1 MQQLTQNLKNGK
13 MDVLEVPYP
22 SLSDNQLLVRNLY
35 SVISAGTEGR
45 SVRDARAN
53 YIGKAKSRPNEVK
66 QVLNTVK
73 TQGVIGTYKIVMD
86 KLNSLSYLG
95 YCCAGEVIEVGDSI
109 TKFKVGDVVA
119 CGGQGA
125 AHAEVVSVLENLCV
139 KIPEDV
145 DIRHASFA
153 TIASIAIQGIRQAD
167 NRIGESCLIIGLGLL
182 GQFTIQILNAA
193 GIKTIGVDID
203 KDKVVL
209 AKQNGCDLVL
219 HREDSGLIE
228 QIIDFSDG
236 NGVDSVIITAATNSN
251 DPVNLAGEV
260 CRMKAKVISVGR
272 ISTDFNRDLY
282 YNKEL
287 ELLMSCSYGPGRYD
301 VSYEEKGVDYPI
313 GYVRWTENRNM
324 KAYIDLLSTK
334 RIDIESLITHTFKFS
349 EASKG
354 YELIMNNT
362 EPYLGMLLKYNN
374 DKPMPKRSF
383 KNDKVTLR
391 NENIKIGFIG
401 AGSFARS
408 FLLPNF
414 PKNIDHVAVA
424 TSSGHNARHVAN
436 KFNFKNAVGSGDE
449 IIMDKN
455 INTVFIATRHNT
467 HAKYVIESLKN
478 GKNVFVEKP
487 LCMNIDE
494 LEIIKKEY
502 DKRNQHLMVGFNR
515 RFSPLIKKSLKILG
529 KDTKKTINY
538 RINVGHIDPNH
549 WTQDKTI
556 GGGRIIGEVCHFL
569 DLCMYIA
576 GAKPTKLSS
585 FVMDDPNNL
594 DDTVVVNIKFNNGSI
609 ATISY
614 FTNGSKMLEKEYLE
628 IYSNGTTTVLEDYK
642 KLTVYGEKKKT
653 FKTKQDKGHRQEL
666 LEYFNALIN
675 GKKCPISFED
685 IYWSTKMTFDVI
697 KSIRQSETISY
708 E

>member
-1 MQQLTQNLKNGK
+1 
-13 MDVLEVPYP
+13 
-22 SLSDNQLLVRNLY
+22 
-35 SVISAGTEGR
+35 VISAGTEGR

-53 YIGKAKSRPNEVK
+53 YVGKAKSRPNEVK
-66 QVLNTVK
+66 QVLSTVK
-73 TQGVIGTYKIVMD
+73 TQGLIGTYKIVMD

-95 YCCAGEVIEVGDSI
+95 YCCAGEVIEIGKDI

-139 KIPEDV
+139 KIPNEV

-193 GIKTIGVDID
+193 GIKIIGVDID
-203 KDKVVL
+203 KDKVEL
-209 AKQNGCDLVL
+209 ATQNGCDLAL
-219 HREDSGLIE
+219 HRDTSGLIE
-228 QIIDFSDG
+228 QIINFSDG
-236 NGVDSVIITAATNSN
+236 HGVDSVIITAATSSN
-251 DPVNLAGEV
+251 DPVDLAGQV

-272 ISTDFNRDLY
+272 ISTNFNRDPY

-324 KAYIDLLSTK
+324 KAFIDLLSKK
-334 RIDIESLITHTFKFS
+334 RINIESLITHTFKFTD
-349 EASKG
+349 AAQG
-354 YELIMNNT
+354 YDLIMNNS
-362 EPYLGMLLKYNN
+362 EPYLGMLLQYESK
-374 DKPMPKRSF
+374 KTLPKRHFTNADVSSE
-383 KNDKVTLR
+383 KGDIKV
-391 NENIKIGFIG
+391 GFIG

-414 PKNIDHVAVA
+414 PKDIDLVAVA

-436 KFNFKNAVGSGDE
+436 KFNFKHAFSSGIE
-449 IIMDKN
+449 VIEN
-455 INTVFIATRHNT
+455 ENVNTVFIATRHNT
-467 HAKYVIESLKN
+467 HAKFVLDSLKE

-487 LCMNIDE
+487 LCMIPDE
-494 LEIIKKEY
+494 LEKIREEY
-502 DKRNQHLMVGFNR
+502 NKRNQHLMVGFNR
-515 RFSPLIKKSLKILG
+515 RFSPLIVKSLEILG

-538 RINVGHIDPNH
+538 RINLGHIDPKH

-569 DLCMYIA
+569 DLAMFIA
-576 GAKPTKLSS
+576 GAKPVKISS
-585 FVMDDPNNL
+585 FAMDDPLNL
-594 DDTVVVNIKFNNGSI
+594 EDTIVVIIKFSNGSI

-614 FTNGSKMLEKEYLE
+614 FTNGSKMLAKEYLE
-628 IYSNGTTTVLEDYK
+628 IYSNGTIAVVEDYK
-642 KLTVYGEKKKT
+642 KLSIFSGGKKVYKIKHN
-653 FKTKQDKGHRQEL
+653 KGHKQEL
-666 LEYFNALIN
+666 CEFFLAIEKGN
-675 GKKCPISFED
+675 KMPISFDD

-697 KSIRQSETISY
+697 KSIREGKTINY
-708 E
+708 Q